1 MVLVYKAILAIPKH
15 LLHSHEANTC
25 SVVRHLIHYELDW
38 CLETFYLYATSRAL
52 FSIKSIAATFA
63 QFLLVLSA
71 VVAAASAHGLLP
83 QAHVIGTGASS
94 QFRSQDN
101 AGNYAF
107 GYDEGHLTGGTFR
120 RESGSHGVK
129 VGSYGLRDADGRV
142 RTVSYVADAGG
153 FRANIQTNEP
163 GVDSS
168 KDPAATLVNKHAAVI
183 AAPAVHHASYVAP
196 AHHAAPAPYWGGHWG
211 WNGHW

>member
-1 MVLVYKAILAIPKH
+1 MKV
-15 LLHSHEANTC
+15 
-25 SVVRHLIHYELDW
+25 
-38 CLETFYLYATSRAL
+38 
-52 FSIKSIAATFA
+52 
-63 QFLLVLSA
+63 LLVLSA
-71 VVAAASAHGLLP
+71 IFAASSAHGILQL
-83 QAHVIGTGASS
+83 GTGASS

-107 GYDEGHLTGGTFR
+107 GYDEGHASGGTFR

-129 VGSYGLRDADGRV
+129 VGSYGLSDADGRQ
-142 RTVSYVADAGG
+142 RTVSYVADAAG

-168 KDPAATLVNKHAAVI
+168 KDPAATLVNKHAAVV

-196 AHHAAPAPYWGGHWG
+196 AHHAAYVAPAHHASYVAPAHHASYVAPAAHHASYIAGPTHHATYVNGAPLSYSFGTHHGGHVSA
-211 WNGHW
+211 HYY